1 MLNQKN
7 FFIFFILV
15 VIVGGLYALSN
26 RDDSGSTTR
35 SEGLNIDSWQSEKG
49 AKVLYVFAPEL
60 PMVDVRIV
68 FDAGSARDN
77 GKPGLASMMNLLLDH
92 GAGKWNTNQI
102 EERFDSV
109 GAQFA
114 TSALRDMA
122 VVSLRSLTDEAWL
135 EKALDTTAAILQK
148 PKFVAEELE
157 RERKRVLVGLK
168 NQKESAGALA
178 SIAFY
183 KALYG
188 DHPYATPTSG
198 DEDSVKK
205 ISLDDITAFY
215 KKYYVAKNA
224 TVVIVGAVDK
234 SQAKTIVAQLVDGLA
249 SGEKAPALPD
259 VQSINKAETIKQDH
273 PSKQTNIMVGQE
285 GKIRGDEDY
294 FALYVG
300 NHILG
305 GSGFG
310 SRIVE
315 EIRENRGLAYSS
327 YSYFSPMRKKG
338 PFVMGLQTKN
348 EQAEEALKVLFE
360 TVNKFIEDGPTEEE
374 LISSKKNI
382 TGGFPL
388 RIDSNRDITEYV
400 AMIGFYDLPLD
411 YLTSFNDNVEEVSV
425 DQIKDAF
432 ERRVHPDKMV
442 IVMVGGEAKTGQTE
456 ESKNNSDSD
465 KK

>member
-1 MLNQKN
+1 MFNQKN

-15 VIVGGLYALSN
+15 VIVGGLYALSS
-26 RDDSGSTTR
+26 RDDSNSSAR
-35 SEGLNIDSWQSEKG
+35 SQGLNIESWQSDKG
-49 AKVLYVFAPEL
+49 AKVLYVHAPEL

-68 FDAGSARDN
+68 FDAGSARDG
-77 GKPGLASMMNLLLDH
+77 GKPGLASLTNLLLDH
-92 GAGKWNTNQI
+92 GAGEWNTNQI
-102 EERFDSV
+102 VERFDSV
-109 GAQFA
+109 GAQFGS
-114 TSALRDMA
+114 SALRDMA
-122 VVSLRSLTDEAWL
+122 IVSLRSLTDKSWL
-135 EKALDTTAAILQK
+135 EKALDTTATILQK
-148 PKFVAEELE
+148 PKFISDELE
-157 RERKRVLVGLK
+157 RERKRILVALK

-198 DEDSVKK
+198 DEDSVKE
-205 ISLDDITAFY
+205 ISRDDVAAFY

-224 TVVIVGAVDK
+224 TVVIVGAIEK
-234 SQAKTIVAQLVDGLA
+234 SQAKKIVAQLVDGLEA
-249 SGEKAPALPD
+249 GEKAPQLPD
-259 VQSINKAETIKQDH
+259 VKAITKTETIKQVH
-273 PSKQTNIMVGQE
+273 PSKQTHIMVGQE
-285 GKIRGDEDY
+285 GKLRGDVDY

-327 YSYFSPMRKKG
+327 YSYFSAMRKKG

-360 TVNKFIEDGPTEEE
+360 TVRKFIENGPTEEE
-374 LISSKKNI
+374 LISAKKNI

-411 YLTSFNDNVEEVSV
+411 YLTNFNAKVEEVTV
-425 DQIKDAF
+425 EQIKDAF

-442 IVMVGGEAKTGQTE
+442 VVMVGGEAKTGQTE
-456 ESKNNSDSD
+456 ESKTNSKSAE
-465 KK
+465 